1 MTDLA
6 HPASRGGQRR
16 VFARPPGF
24 ARSSSSLKISRPPN
38 ASELDTH
45 HERARSR
52 SGIHA
57 SSRRTGYVQTLSA
70 LLWLPQAGVIA
81 WCVGGIAAGAA
92 LIDALMPAALVLGI
106 GVLRT
111 ALDGWAGRLAFRG
124 ARAELSLL
132 RSDAVAALAGRSPL
146 DRERPASG
154 LAASI
159 LAEQAEAIVPFLARF
174 QPARLKATIVPLVIV
189 LVVLAFSWVAAL
201 TLLIA
206 GPIIPVFMALIG
218 WRAKAASEAQMVEIG
233 GMNAFLLDRLRG
245 LTTIRALGAVDL
257 TAARLRA
264 HAEDL
269 RKRTMAVLRVA
280 FLSSAVLELFAA
292 LGVAMVAVYVGF
304 HLLGQLSFGAWSG
317 RLSLAEGLFVL
328 LIAPAFFEPLRDLSA
343 VWHDRASG
351 EAALAALEGLRT
363 TGVGLPGADASPAG
377 NAQDVSQGGPSVAVE
392 KLAFGH
398 AGAGRQMIFG
408 ATFAVAPNERVAL
421 TGRSGAGK
429 STLLALIAG
438 LVAPEEGEIVI
449 GGRALNA
456 DNAADLRA
464 RMAWIGQRPHI
475 FAGSLSANITL
486 GRAGLTPA
494 DVDEALAVAALSD
507 VAGAHGSLPL
517 GEGGI
522 GLSGGE
528 ALRLALARAA
538 VDPTVDLILVDEP
551 TAHLDAGT
559 AAVVTEG
566 LLALAEGRT
575 LIVATH
581 DPRLMAR
588 MDRCI
593 DVDALVAEALA

>member
-6 HPASRGGQRR
+6 CPRSGNGGGKQGTRVGSSHSGKSAKTAPASHVQK
-16 VFARPPGF
+16 P
-24 ARSSSSLKISRPPN
+24 
-38 ASELDTH
+38 
-45 HERARSR
+45 HERAVQRPGVR
-52 SGIHA
+52 A
-57 SSRRTGYVQTLSA
+57 SARTTGYVQTLSA
-70 LLWLPQAGVIA
+70 LLWLPQAGLIA
-81 WCVGGIAAGAA
+81 WSVGGIAAGAGFSNA
-92 LIDALMPAALVLGI
+92 FGPAAIVLGI
-106 GVLRT
+106 GCLRA

-132 RSDAVAALAGRSPL
+132 RREAAMALAGRSPL
-146 DRERPASG
+146 DRGRPASG
-154 LAASI
+154 LAASA
-159 LAEQAEAIVPFLARF
+159 LAEQAEAIVPFLTRF
-174 QPARLKATIVPLVIV
+174 QPARFKATVVPLVIL

-245 LTTIRALGAVDL
+245 LTTIRALGAVDM

-304 HLLGQLSFGAWSG
+304 HLLGQLNFGAWSG
-317 RLSLAEGLFVL
+317 RLTLAEGLFVL

-351 EAALAALEGLRT
+351 EAALAALENLRA
-363 TGVGLPGADASPAG
+363 TGVALPGANAPAAHATRAG
-377 NAQDVSQGGPSVAVE
+377 HGGPSVVIE
-392 KLAFGH
+392 KVAFGH
-398 AGAGRQMIFG
+398 AGAGRQVI
-408 ATFAVAPNERVAL
+408 ADAAFAIAPGERVAL
-421 TGRSGAGK
+421 TGRSGTGK
-429 STLLALIAG
+429 STLLALMAG
-438 LVAPEEGEIVI
+438 LVAPDDGRIVI
-449 GGRALNA
+449 DGRALDA
-456 DNAADLRA
+456 DSAPDLRA

-475 FAGSLSANITL
+475 FAGSLTANITL
-486 GRAGLTPA
+486 GRVGLTEA
-494 DVDEALAVAALSD
+494 RLNEALDVAALRD
-507 VAGAHGSLPL
+507 VATAHGSLPL

-538 VDPTVDLILVDEP
+538 IDPNIDLILVDEP
-551 TAHLDAGT
+551 TAHLDAET
-559 AAVVTEG
+559 AAMVTEG
-566 LLALAEGRT
+566 LLALAWGRT

-581 DPRLMAR
+581 DPGLMAR

-593 DVDALVAEALA
+593 DVEAQVLEVLA